1 MSRQKVINDLLQ
13 LYSLDPKLSSFEIFD
28 ENGVFQDNITICT
41 GIKAIRA
48 GFFAP
53 SYVFSDCRIET
64 PTLVYHQPDRM
75 QIHVY
80 IDYTLRLFKVHLT
93 TLSTITFEFKPSDV
107 HDGTYTDKATYV
119 EERWWGTPLKFA
131 KDGVIGWVCEVSA
144 I

>member
-1 MSRQKVINDLLQ
+1 MSRQRVINDLLQ

-28 ENGVFQDNITICT
+28 ENGV
-41 GIKAIRA
+41 
-48 GFFAP
+48 
-53 SYVFSDCRIET
+53 
-64 PTLVYHQPDRM
+64 M

-131 KDGVIGWVCEVSA
+131 KDGFIGWVCEKSRIFLGHFVHA
-144 I
+144 VVPIPTE